1 MRRILFILG
10 VVTVVS
16 SLTYAA
22 LLFHYG
28 KISTNVNLS
37 LSPNWVL
44 WLKFDE
50 GNGSIA
56 HDSTKYG
63 NDFDVGLEG
72 KVRWISERCVEGS
85 CIEFNSSPS
94 SGMVYK
100 TDKIN
105 GNFSRQLTIMM
116 WYKPYKIP
124 NPDNDKAYLFSVNPG
139 VIELQHNLD
148 NKVTCKIRNYTEGMD
163 RGDSI
168 TSSSTLTLNKFNLI
182 ACIVDLD
189 NNITLIV
196 WNTSTLDVAVKSIST
211 SLASFSIFSKENDFG
226 KCIGIRYSG
235 SSCYQCPNCGIDGVI
250 DFFQIFNTTL
260 TIDEIWAEIK
270 RVY

>member
-1 MRRILFILG
+1 MRRILFILC

-16 SLTYAA
+16 GLTYAG
-22 LLFHYG
+22 LLLHYG

-37 LSPNWVL
+37 LSPNWMV

-56 HDSTKYG
+56 HDSTKHE
-63 NDFDVGLEG
+63 NNFDVDKGNG
-72 KVRWISERCVEGS
+72 KVRWISEGCVEGS

-94 SGMVYK
+94 SGMVYT

-105 GNFSRQLTIMM
+105 GVFSRKLTIIM
-116 WYKPYKIP
+116 WYKPYKEP
-124 NPDNDKAYLFSVNPG
+124 TNDKAYPFSVNSQ
-139 VIELQHNLD
+139 VIELQHTRD
-148 NKVTCKIRNYTEGMD
+148 NKIMCKIKNYTSSEI
-163 RGDSI
+163 GDVI
-168 TSSSTLTLNKFNLI
+168 TSGSTLMLNKFNLI

-189 NNITLIV
+189 NKITLVV
-196 WNTSTLDVAVKSIST
+196 WNTSTLDISVKSVTT
-211 SLASFSIFSKENDFG
+211 SLASFSALSEGRG

-235 SSCYQCPNCGIDGVI
+235 SNCEQCKNCGIDGII
-250 DFFQIFNTTL
+250 DSFQIFNTTL

-270 RVY
+270 RIY